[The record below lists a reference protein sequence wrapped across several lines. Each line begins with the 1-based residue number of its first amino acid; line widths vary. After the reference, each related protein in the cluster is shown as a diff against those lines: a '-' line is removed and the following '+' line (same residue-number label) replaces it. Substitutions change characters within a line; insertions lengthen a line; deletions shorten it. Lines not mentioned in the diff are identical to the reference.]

1 MNLGEFYNAAVK
13 IAEEQGYNN
22 PRVSTISGTF
32 EGMLYYSVNLHDYEK
47 RKNIYSGSFSN
58 SDVALEGFKD
68 KLIELSK
75 KQRNEPQ
82 MY

>member
-13 IAEEQGYNN
+13 IAEEQGYKN

-47 RKNIYSGSFSN
+47 RKNIYSGSCSN
-58 SDVALEGFKD
+58 SEVALEAFKN
-68 KLIELSK
+68 KLIEFSK
-75 KQRNEPQ
+75 K
-82 MY
+82 